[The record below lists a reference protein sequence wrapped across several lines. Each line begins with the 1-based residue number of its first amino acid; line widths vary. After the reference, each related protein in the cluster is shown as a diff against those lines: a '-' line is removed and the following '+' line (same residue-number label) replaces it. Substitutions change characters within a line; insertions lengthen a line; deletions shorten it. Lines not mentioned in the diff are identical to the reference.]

1 MIKKNE
7 HRTGRR
13 ATVHPSAQSQTLCD
27 AAAGAHRPG
36 VPLLLHVH
44 GSFER
49 DSVSHAHREGRHG
62 EADGALEHPRFLR
75 PRSPV
80 RVGDARACPRAY
92 CSTQVTLGAFL
103 VPSGPNTMA
112 R

>member
-1 MIKKNE
+1 
-7 HRTGRR
+7 
-13 ATVHPSAQSQTLCD
+13 
-27 AAAGAHRPG
+27 
-36 VPLLLHVH
+36 
-44 GSFER
+44 
-49 DSVSHAHREGRHG
+49 
-62 EADGALEHPRFLR
+62 
-75 PRSPV
+75 V